1 MANNVHNFKVV
12 LVGEGCVG
20 KSSLILQY
28 IENTFNSSHITTV
41 QASFLTKKLNIDG
54 QRVSLAIWDTA
65 GQEQFHAL
73 GPLYYRN
80 SNGAV
85 LVYDITNESSFP
97 KVKVWVKEL
106 RKMLGN
112 DVCLVIVG
120 NKTDLEKERHVNLQE
135 AEQYSEAVGAIHFQ
149 TSAKLNE
156 GVEDVFLALTN
167 RMLEQAA
174 KQRSRSETLERQGSQ
189 RRNVIIVDDEE
200 TAAPTASSKQ
210 CCSHS

>member
-1 MANNVHNFKVV
+1 M
-12 LVGEGCVG
+12 CDQD
-20 KSSLILQY
+20 SC
-28 IENTFNSSHITTV
+28 
-41 QASFLTKKLNIDG
+41 
-54 QRVSLAIWDTA
+54 R
-65 GQEQFHAL
+65 
-73 GPLYYRN
+73 
-80 SNGAV
+80 
-85 LVYDITNESSFP
+85 
-97 KVKVWVKEL
+97 
-106 RKMLGN
+106 
-112 DVCLVIVG
+112 
-120 NKTDLEKERHVNLQE
+120 
-135 AEQYSEAVGAIHFQ
+135 YSEAVGAIHFQ